1 MIYIALIGQ
10 KSKGSGMMTIEQE
23 FFEAFGIEAK
33 LRPNY
38 CKREGLNCRKNE
50 YFILSKCHELQC
62 ENFKPEYAHP
72 PITPEIV
79 LNLQVILCNFH
90 SEHECC
96 LLITGNSI
104 ENITINILKDC
115 IELKDYIQA
124 EVRGLFNEQ

>member
-1 MIYIALIGQ
+1 MDIVY
-10 KSKGSGMMTIEQE
+10 S
-23 FFEAFGIEAK
+23 FFEAFGIKPKYRYRELGNCHSDIKACTT
-33 LRPNY
+33 Y
-38 CKREGLNCRKNE
+38 CKE
-50 YFILSKCHELQC
+50 YTRYDFCT
-62 ENFKPEYAHP
+62 YYP

-115 IELKDYIQA
+115 IELKDYIQS
-124 EVRGLFNEQ
+124 EVLTLFSK